1 MADGHVVYFLRICQ
15 GEFFGQLLGDVA
27 IYRLQIARGGDG
39 TQISFHQFPI
49 VLDEGEENVRK
60 FFFEKRNG
68 FLHKIIDGHNNK

>member
-39 TQISFHQFPI
+39 TQISFHQFPV
-49 VLDEGEENVRK
+49 VLDEGEEDVGEL
-60 FFFEKRNG
+60 FLEEGNG
-68 FLHKIIDGHNNK
+68 FLHEFVGVHRV